1 MSLITMVSWNL
12 ILANVGVPLEV
23 AYANFT
29 NPPNWRDKHI
39 WQLDPKNP
47 ENNGLKNE
55 ALIVWLRTAAFPQFR
70 KLYARVNHLIGSV
83 YEKSL
88 PKGHYFLEIDYS
100 LALIMSLVVSYFSP
114 RTFCW

>member
-1 MSLITMVSWNL
+1 M
-12 ILANVGVPLEV
+12 PLEV

-29 NPPNWRDKHI
+29 NPPYWRKYI

-47 ENNGLKNE
+47 NNNGLKNE
-55 ALIVWLRTAAFPQFR
+55 ALIVWLRTAAFPEFR

-88 PKGHYFLEIDYS
+88 PNGHYFLEIDYS
-100 LALIMSLVVSYFSP
+100 E
-114 RTFCW
+114 